1 MATTKELPGLP
12 VEERCLVMGVVNV
25 TPDSFS
31 DGGRWFDAG
40 RAVEHGLRMVEEGAD
55 IVDVGGES
63 TQPGAQRVPAD
74 EELRRVLPVVTE
86 LARQGV
92 AVSVDTM
99 RAEVAAASVDAGA
112 VLVNDVS
119 GGLADPEMARL
130 VAATGVS
137 YVLMHWRGHSHDMQ
151 KRAVYTD
158 VVQEVHDELDRRMAA
173 VVDQGVD
180 PGQIII
186 DPGLG
191 FSKSPDRA
199 HNWALL
205 AHLDR
210 LAGLGRPILV
220 GGSRKRFLGR
230 LLSDAEGNPRDFTDC
245 DDATVAVTALAAFHG
260 AWAVRVHDVRP
271 NADAV
276 RVARAWRTGGTALVH
291 GRAEAPRARD
301 VQ

>member
-40 RAVEHGLRMVEEGAD
+40 RAVEHGLRMVEDGAD

>member
-63 TQPGAQRVPAD
+63 TQPGAQRVSAE

-205 AHLDR
+205 ARLDR

>member
-63 TQPGAQRVPAD
+63 TQPGAQRVSAE

>member
-63 TQPGAQRVPAD
+63 TQPGAQRVSAE

-230 LLSDAEGNPRDFTDC
+230 LLSDAEGNPRDFADC